1 MCIGRIIAAI
11 LCIGCVMAA
20 LLYWRYYGCIILCI
34 GYIMA
39 ELLLAGAVLFGTNEG
54 VAPAVLPT
62 LREALE

>member
-1 MCIGRIIAAI
+1 
-11 LCIGCVMAA
+11 MAA